1 MVYPWPHIQLY
12 LLYLANYILYWL
24 APKPGSFP
32 ASYDLSRTTAH
43 TFCCL
48 PWHRPNVKD
57 IVAAVFCVTTKQR
70 YDDDTNYT
78 KWQQLQNTFLTFI
91 DCLPAC
97 LPSPH
102 MNYTNWPLIIKWII
116 YIYFSSARSTSSPSN
131 LLSAARVDVVKQR
144 WWTDNE
150 Q

>member
-24 APKPGSFP
+24 APKPGSFS

-91 DCLPAC
+91 DCLPAIPTYE
-97 LPSPH
+97 LH
-102 MNYTNWPLIIKWII
+102 ELTLDYKMNNIHLFQFGPFNFQSK
-116 YIYFSSARSTSSPSN
+116 
-131 LLSAARVDVVKQR
+131 
-144 WWTDNE
+144 
-150 Q
+150 

>member
-70 YDDDTNYT
+70 YDDDTNYQVAAAA
-78 KWQQLQNTFLTFI
+78 KHFFNVHR
-91 DCLPAC
+91 LPAC
-97 LPSPH
+97 HPH
-102 MNYTNWPLIIKWII
+102 I
-116 YIYFSSARSTSSPSN
+116 
-131 LLSAARVDVVKQR
+131 
-144 WWTDNE
+144 
-150 Q
+150 